1 MADHASSDS
10 SAYLP
15 ASSRWLTRKASQKTK
30 GSRIA
35 LMARLRKEK
44 FDTRRPIDFTASQ
57 SDWLDAQAD
66 EQKISVMALVRKSVD
81 EYMKQLSSIG
91 DTQTTANS
99 GTKSTHSNGLYTAEQ
114 VALLLDA
121 VRKNER

>member
-1 MADHASSDS
+1 
-10 SAYLP
+10 L
-15 ASSRWLTRKASQKTK
+15 
-30 GSRIA
+30 
-35 LMARLRKEK
+35 RLRKEK

-66 EQKISVMALVRKSVD
+66 EQKMSVMALVRKAVD

-91 DTQTTANS
+91 DIQTTANV
-99 GTKSTHSNGLYTAEQ
+99 GTNRTHSNGLYTAEQ